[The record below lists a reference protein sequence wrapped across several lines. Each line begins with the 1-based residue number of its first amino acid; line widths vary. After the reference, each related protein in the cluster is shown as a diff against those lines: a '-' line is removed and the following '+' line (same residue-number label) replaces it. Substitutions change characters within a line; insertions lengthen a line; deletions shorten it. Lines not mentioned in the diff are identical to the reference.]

1 MRIFIASFM
10 FAALFVPSWASA
22 QPLKPGQWQTYTSM
36 RSVSDIAVSS
46 DSNFVWAATNGGVF
60 RADLRNAQASLL
72 ALRTTDG
79 LTENDVTSVASDA
92 EGNIYFGE
100 GSGGFDIYN
109 TGNGTFNSLSDIRNQ
124 SYSNTAINDITI
136 FRDTVYL
143 AAGYGITVFY
153 PGKDGFGVFGP
164 TATQLASQPQLDSVR
179 QVIDDG
185 TFVYAAM
192 YQGVVWAKNNSD
204 LHAGSNWTFLPDS
217 GWAVRALVNFNG
229 KIYAGA
235 ENGLFVIS
243 ANRDSLIYVPLQDSL
258 AINRLLVANDSLYL
272 LDESGNL
279 YSTHDLIHLA
289 ARAISSDAGSMV
301 TAIALARSGI
311 AAGTVST
318 GIGYPVNG
326 TFNGTIFPPGPI
338 TNTINCVHY
347 ATATDQLYITNL
359 GSGFGLFQPKSDVWT
374 DYQSGVGTTPS
385 ITYDQVLYDSIRN
398 VTWFSAHGQGLYNV
412 AGLGTSQQTWTA
424 FNHTEI
430 PNTDGGTDDFI
441 ITSGMALDANNN
453 FLVTSWAGNG
463 KGLSI
468 SSDGKNFTSDPLGFY
483 APWGCVTQ
491 DLNGNYWVGTQSNS
505 APKSQGVYWYNPST
519 GLNGVIYGGSSGT
532 LGPAIEGTEYVNA
545 VLTDQDD
552 GIWCGTEGGVE
563 IISDPES
570 ILQNNQ
576 TPTSIRSVQ
585 FTTNQV
591 VHSMEVDGVGNKW
604 IGTEDG
610 IFVVSADG
618 SDSIAH
624 FTAENSPL
632 VNDIVTS
639 IAIDPTR
646 GEAYAGTPAGISR
659 FSTIFKRG
667 EPDYSGIRIYPN
679 PVVQTADQSP
689 TVFIDGLVAGSTV
702 QIFSLAG
709 QLIRS
714 IDGTQLG
721 SIVTWN
727 GRDALGRQVP
737 SGMYL
742 VSATSPQAGGN
753 GEAKVVIVR
762 KPSN

>member
-1 MRIFIASFM
+1 MRIFIASFI
-10 FAALFVPSWASA
+10 FATLLLSSWASA

-92 EGNIYFGE
+92 QGNIYFGE

-109 TGNGTFNSLSDIRNQ
+109 TSTGTFNSLSDIRNQ
-124 SYSNTAINDITI
+124 GYSNEAINGITI

-143 AAGYGITVFY
+143 AMAYGITVFIR
-153 PGKDGFGVFGP
+153 GKMDSEYSVLLRHNLHPCRSRIVF
-164 TATQLASQPQLDSVR
+164 R

-192 YQGVVWAKNNSD
+192 YQGIVWAKNNSD

-229 KIYAGA
+229 RIYAGA
-235 ENGLFVIS
+235 ENGLYMIS

-258 AINRLLVANDSLYL
+258 AIDRLLVANDSLYL
-272 LDESGNL
+272 LDESGIL
-279 YSTHDLIHLA
+279 YSTRDLTHLTT
-289 ARAISSDAGSMV
+289 RMISSDAGSTV
-301 TAIALARSGI
+301 TAIALAHSGI

-318 GIGYPVNG
+318 GIGYPVNS
-326 TFNGTIFPPGPI
+326 TFNGSIFPPGPI
-338 TNTINCVHY
+338 TNTINCVYY
-347 ATATDQLYITNL
+347 ATSTDQLCVTNL
-359 GSGFGLFQPKSDVWT
+359 GSGFGLFQPSTDAWT
-374 DYQSGVGTTPS
+374 DYQSGVNTTP
-385 ITYDQVLYDSIRN
+385 IATYDQVFYDSIRN
-398 VTWFSAHGQGLYNV
+398 VTWLSTHGSGLYNV
-412 AGLGTSQQTWTA
+412 TGLGTGQLTWTA

-441 ITSGMALDANNN
+441 ITSGMGLDANNN

-463 KGLSI
+463 EGLSI
-468 SSDGKNFTSDPLGFY
+468 SSDGKNFKSYPLGFY

-491 DLNGNYWVGTQSNS
+491 DLNGNYWVGTQFNN

-519 GLNGVIYGGSSGT
+519 GLNGVIYGGSGGT
-532 LGPAIEGTEYVNA
+532 LGPAIEGTEDVNA
-545 VLTDQDD
+545 ILTDQDD

-563 IISDPES
+563 IISDPET

-591 VHSMEVDGVGNKW
+591 VHSMAVDGVGNKW

-667 EPDYSGIRIYPN
+667 QPDYSGIRIYPN
-679 PVVQTADQSP
+679 PVVQTAEQSP
-689 TVFIDGLVAGSTV
+689 TVYIDGLVAGSTV

-709 QLIRS
+709 QLITS

-737 SGMYL
+737 SGLYL